1 MTEKVTKEYLE
12 FAILEELDQLDE
24 ATLNELLPGAGMLG
38 GLKGMAKGAWKN
50 FQAGRTPA
58 VAQKIA
64 KKYQGQFAP
73 VLKKFNQVQ
82 RNMNAELAKYG
93 KLPGFNEI
101 IEGSGIAGLFQG
113 FNTAQGQWIKG
124 MQNLATGKVQ
134 AAAAAA
140 EPAAAPAAGGGT
152 AATPAAAPA
161 AGGGTAAAPAIG
173 QGLAKMSGD
182 QVAAQTRKNDALK
195 ARLKAKRGLEESLM
209 KKIGTI
215 LTENKK
221 KRIINNNGRKK

>member
-1 MTEKVTKEYLE
+1 MTEKITKEYLE
-12 FAILEELDQLDE
+12 FAILEELDRLDE
-24 ATLNELLPGAGMLG
+24 AALNELLPGAGMLG
-38 GLKGMAKGAWKN
+38 GLKGMAKGAWQN

-58 VAQKIA
+58 VAQKVA
-64 KKYQGQFAP
+64 KKYQAKFAP
-73 VLKKFNQVQ
+73 VLKQFNQIQ
-82 RNMNAELAKYG
+82 NTMRAELLKYG

-101 IEGSGIAGLFQG
+101 IEGSGLFGNFQA

-134 AAAAAA
+134 AAA
-140 EPAAAPAAGGGT
+140 PAAAPAAAGG
-152 AATPAAAPA
+152 APAAPA
-161 AGGGTAAAPAIG
+161 AAGGAPAAGAAAKKPAIG

-182 QVAAQTRKNDALK
+182 QVAAQTRRNDALK

-215 LTENKK
+215 LTENKN

>member
-1 MTEKVTKEYLE
+1 
-12 FAILEELDQLDE
+12 
-24 ATLNELLPGAGMLG
+24 MLG
-38 GLKGMAKGAWKN
+38 GLKKMGQGAWQN
-50 FQAGRTPA
+50 FQAGRTKT
-58 VAQKIA
+58 VAQKVA

-134 AAAAAA
+134 AAAPATAAA
-140 EPAAAPAAGGGT
+140 ADAAPAAPAAGGGT
-152 AATPAAAPA
+152 AAAPAAPA